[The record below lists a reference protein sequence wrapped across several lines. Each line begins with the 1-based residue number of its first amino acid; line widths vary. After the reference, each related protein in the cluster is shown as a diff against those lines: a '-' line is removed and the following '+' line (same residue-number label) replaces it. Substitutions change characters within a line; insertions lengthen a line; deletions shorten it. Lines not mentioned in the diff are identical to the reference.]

1 MSLQD
6 KVILITGGGQGIG
19 RATAELAVA
28 RGARA
33 VIADIRPDVEAVA
46 AEIGATGYPMN
57 VTDQRSAG
65 AAIDAIVTRF
75 GRIDAL
81 VNNAGTALAAPA
93 LELTSEQFGHVLQI
107 DLVAVLRV
115 SQLVARSM
123 IETGGGA
130 IVNVSSVAALI
141 ATFPEPTTGYAAAK
155 AGVVQLARNLAAEWA
170 QYGIRVNAISPGRVS
185 TQLLFDNTDE
195 QQRDLMVS
203 QAPIRRFIAPEEVA
217 ESILF
222 LASDAASAVTGH
234 NLVVDGGLSIV

>member
-1 MSLQD
+1 MSLQG
-6 KVILITGGGQGIG
+6 KVVLITGGAQGIG

-28 RGARA
+28 RGAQA
-33 VIADIRPDVEAVA
+33 VIADIRTDVEAIALEVGA
-46 AEIGATGYPMN
+46 AGYSMD
-57 VTDQRSAG
+57 VTDQQSVRTAV
-65 AAIDAIVTRF
+65 DAIVVRF

-93 LELTSEQFGHVLQI
+93 LTLTAEQFGRVLDI
-107 DLVAVLRV
+107 DLVGVLRV
-115 SQLVARSM
+115 SQVVARSM
-123 IETGGGA
+123 IATGGGS

-155 AGVVQLARNLAAEWA
+155 AGVIQLARNLAAEWA
-170 QYGIRVNAISPGRVS
+170 PYGIRVNAISPGRVS

-195 QQRDLMVS
+195 QQRRLMAS
-203 QAPIRRFIAPEEVA
+203 QPPIRRFIEPVEIA

-222 LASDAASAVTGH
+222 LVSGAASAVTGH